1 MAFPAVVWPD
11 FGLPDF
17 DVEVADR
24 VRLGLAEAGMESDS
38 RKIEVKWLKKPQNF
52 RTC

>member
-1 MAFPAVVWPD
+1 MAFPVVVWPD
-11 FGLPDF
+11 FDLPDF
-17 DVEVADR
+17 DVEVAGG

-38 RKIEVKWLKKPQNF
+38 RRIEVKWLKKPQNF